1 MDQAQFIGYLVLAVI
16 TLGSFIGVAQKFTQP
31 INELKVV
38 IQELKDCI
46 AQIRADS
53 EMQNRRI
60 TQHGREI
67 DELKGRVGIMETKM
81 DLLHKEDK

>member
-1 MDQAQFIGYLVLAVI
+1 MEQAQFIGYLVLAAI

-46 AQIRADS
+46 VQIRADN
-53 EMQNRRI
+53 EMQNQRI
-60 TQHGREI
+60 TQHGQEI
-67 DELKGRVGIMETKM
+67 DELKGRVGVMETKM

>member
-1 MDQAQFIGYLVLAVI
+1 MEQAQFIGYLVLAAI

-46 AQIRADS
+46 VQIRADN

-60 TQHGREI
+60 IQHGQEI
-67 DELKGRVGIMETKM
+67 DELKGRVGVMETKM

>member
-16 TLGSFIGVAQKFTQP
+16 TLGSFIVVVQRFTQP

-46 AQIRADS
+46 AQIRSDS

-60 TQHGREI
+60 TQHGQEI
-67 DELKGRVGIMETKM
+67 DDLKERVNVMETKM
-81 DLLHKEDK
+81 EILHKEDN

>member
-1 MDQAQFIGYLVLAVI
+1 MEQAQFIGYLVLAAI

-46 AQIRADS
+46 VQIRADN

-60 TQHGREI
+60 TQHGQEI
-67 DELKGRVGIMETKM
+67 DELKGRVGVMETKM

>member
-1 MDQAQFIGYLVLAVI
+1 MEQTQFIGYLVLAVI

-31 INELKVV
+31 INELKIV

-46 AQIRADS
+46 AQIRQDS

-60 TQHGREI
+60 TEHGKEI
-67 DELKGRVGIMETKM
+67 DDLKGRLGRVETKM

>member
-1 MDQAQFIGYLVLAVI
+1 MEQTQFIGYLVLAVI

-31 INELKVV
+31 INELKIV

-46 AQIRADS
+46 TQIRSDS

-60 TQHGREI
+60 TQHGLEI
-67 DELKGRVGIMETKM
+67 DDLKGRIGVMETKM